1 MPARR
6 RDFSGRTASRGA
18 WWEAAGMLCL
28 AKSCDTCAKAFP
40 SFHPEKPSKH
50 HVPARSIVEDSMDSR
65 SYPVHWL
72 PCTSCRRPRVT
83 LSFRPIHCG
92 YAMPSAWLASPTHSL
107 HTRTRGAER
116 ASSWS
121 PLISTRKK
129 CRPTPCRRTVRARTG
144 GRPSLP
150 RPVKARRPARAPAS
164 LLASR
169 RPPPGP
175 ALPVRFWPPS
185 CCCPRTITPRSSRF
199 RNRPRWTLTPTPP
212 RPMSPG
218 PSRPSL

>member
-1 MPARR
+1 M
-6 RDFSGRTASRGA
+6 
-18 WWEAAGMLCL
+18 
-28 AKSCDTCAKAFP
+28 
-40 SFHPEKPSKH
+40 
-50 HVPARSIVEDSMDSR
+50 
-65 SYPVHWL
+65 
-72 PCTSCRRPRVT
+72 
-83 LSFRPIHCG
+83 
-92 YAMPSAWLASPTHSL
+92 SATFASPTHSL
-107 HTRTRGAER
+107 LTRTRGAER

-129 CRPTPCRRTVRARTG
+129 CRPTPCRRTIRARTG

-164 LLASR
+164 LVASR

-175 ALPVRFWPPS
+175 ARPVRFWPPS

-199 RNRPRWTLTPTPP
+199 RNRPRWTLTLTPP

-218 PSRPSL
+218 PSRPSLKPRCALPLTLQTRRCRPRHRRRTHPASASPVRGPSPTPPPPPCRRPPARTSRRSLSRHQA

>member
-1 MPARR
+1 
-6 RDFSGRTASRGA
+6 
-18 WWEAAGMLCL
+18 MLCL

-121 PLISTRKK
+121 PLISTRKNAD
-129 CRPTPCRRTVRARTG
+129 RPHADGRYEHGRGGGPASLGRSKPAARHARRRACWLLGGRPPAPLSPFAFGRRAAAVRAR
-144 GRPSLP
+144 SP
-150 RPVKARRPARAPAS
+150 RAV
-164 LLASR
+164 LAF
-169 RPPPGP
+169 
-175 ALPVRFWPPS
+175 AIVLD
-185 CCCPRTITPRSSRF
+185 
-199 RNRPRWTLTPTPP
+199 
-212 RPMSPG
+212 G
-218 PSRPSL
+218 PSRQRPRDQ